1 MEMGFDLS
9 GDRLH
14 VASRIVG
21 PLVGRSDLFQNVRAV
36 RLASGDL
43 CLIDLV
49 DLFFRLVV
57 ACPSRT
63 RRSGSCIAFRI
74 QSDISV
80 GMGRSD
86 GPATIRPAFQ
96 ADG

>member
-9 GDRLH
+9 GDRVH

-36 RLASGDL
+36 RLAGGDL
-43 CLIDLV
+43 YVVDLV

-57 ACPSRT
+57 ASASR
-63 RRSGSCIAFRI
+63 RRRPGPCIAFRVP
-74 QSDISV
+74 SDISD
-80 GMGRSD
+80 GMGRID
-86 GPATIRPAFQ
+86 GPATIRLAFQ